1 MKWRYRIPLW
11 LLVVVVVLVGARL
24 ALPWIVRDVVN
35 ARMAEMGDYRGHVAD
50 VDLHVWRGAYSLED
64 LTIDKVGD
72 EVPVPLLA
80 APRTDIALSW
90 RALRHGTIRAR
101 VDFIDPLLNFVD
113 GSGSADSQAGRG
125 VNWRDQLQDIIPIR
139 LDEVN
144 VRNGKVTFHNFVSE
158 PKVDLEATAVEA
170 TVLNLTNAD
179 RAEGRR
185 VATIEATANILG
197 DAPLETRA
205 SFDPLERIGDFDFE
219 LRVLRIDLTKA
230 NDLARAYAGL
240 DFHSGHGDFVMEL
253 AARDGQLEGYAKP
266 LLKDMQIFS
275 WEQDVERGDKN
286 PLRIAWEALSEAVT
300 SIFTN
305 QEQQQFATRVP
316 ISGRIDDRD
325 LGTWRAI
332 INVLRNAFVEAYTP
346 QLEHLRPAPEEA
358 DAG

>member
-11 LLVVVVVLVGARL
+11 LLILAVVLIVVRL

-35 ARMAEMGDYRGHVAD
+35 ARMAEMGDYSGHVAD
-50 VDLHVWRGAYSLED
+50 VDLHIWRGAYSLQT
-64 LTIDKVGD
+64 LTIDKVSGKI
-72 EVPVPLLA
+72 PVPLLA

-101 VDFIDPLLNFVD
+101 VDFIDPVLNFVD
-113 GSGSADSQAGRG
+113 GDDTAGSQAGRG
-125 VNWRDQLQDIIPIR
+125 VNWRDQLQEIIPIR

-144 VRNGKVTFHNFVSE
+144 VRNGTVTFHNFVSR
-158 PKVDLEATAVEA
+158 PKVDLEATAVNA

-185 VATIEATANILG
+185 VATLEATANILG

-219 LRVLRIDLTKA
+219 LRVLRIDLTRA
-230 NDLARAYAGL
+230 NDLARAYANL
-240 DFHSGHGDFVMEL
+240 DFSSGHGDFVMEL
-253 AARDGQLEGYAKP
+253 NAHDGQLEGYAKP
-266 LLKDMQIFS
+266 LFKDMQIFS
-275 WEQDVERGDKN
+275 WEQDVEQGDRN
-286 PLRIAWEALSEAVT
+286 PLRIAWEAFSEAVT

-305 QEQQQFATRVP
+305 REQHQFATRVP

-325 LGTWRAI
+325 IDTWQAI
-332 INVLRNAFVEAYTP
+332 VNVLRNAFVKAYTP
-346 QLEHLRPAPEEA
+346 QLENLRPAPEP